1 MVLWSYGAV
10 GIDRGGGGGGTEDDK
25 EGPQWWQ
32 DMSGPV
38 IY

>member
-1 MVLWSYGAV
+1 M
-10 GIDRGGGGGGTEDDK
+10 GIDRGGGGGTEDDK